1 MSTSQML
8 TEARV
13 NSPWEAPWDDLW
25 DLAYPFVIYLG
36 IKDVEN
42 WKSES
47 LSTEINRKIPSPGFI
62 YQSKEDSMLVVQ
74 SPFTSRG
81 KR

>member
-1 MSTSQML
+1 ML

-13 NSPWEAPWDDLW
+13 NSPWNAAWDDLW
-25 DLAYPFVIYLG
+25 DLAYSFVIYIG

-47 LSTEINRKIPSPGFI
+47 LSAEINRKIPSPGFI
-62 YQSKEDSMLVVQ
+62 SWSKEASRFIVQ
-74 SPFTSRG
+74 APSTSRG